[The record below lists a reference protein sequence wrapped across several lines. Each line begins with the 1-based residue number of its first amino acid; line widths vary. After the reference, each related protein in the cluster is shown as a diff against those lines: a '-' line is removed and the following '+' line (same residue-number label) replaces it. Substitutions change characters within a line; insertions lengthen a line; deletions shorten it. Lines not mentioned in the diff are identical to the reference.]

1 MFKLILKRSI
11 EEYRAN
17 LKVIISFGI
26 LLAFLFLFVFFEQF
40 FLSSGTVFL
49 SFDFSI
55 LSIIGI
61 VLGLIFLYVFS
72 FFVTLTVYSVKRDV
86 QRMDFD
92 TYWNFL
98 MKKAAARIFIF
109 YLILAIVLYII
120 SSIGL
125 ALGVVAISMII
136 SFVISMLLMYVP
148 QSIILDEAKIFPAVI
163 KSIEFWLA
171 NPLTSIL
178 IVVVGAILIFISIMI
193 EFFFELFVL
202 PGVGV
207 SFIILLIG
215 IVPFLEQTK
224 SYAFVLK
231 YSLIRETEVMHAKV
245 KPRKVVKIDAVRL
258 REKARGGKI

>member
-1 MFKLILKRSI
+1 MFRLILKRSI
-11 EEYRAN
+11 EEYQAN
-17 LKVIISFGI
+17 LKVIISFGM

-40 FLSSGTVFL
+40 FLASGTAFL
-49 SFDFSI
+49 SFNFSI

-61 VLGLIFLYVFS
+61 VLGLIFLYIFS
-72 FFVTLTVYSVKRDV
+72 FFITLTVYSVKRDV

-98 MKKAAARIFIF
+98 MKKASAKIFIF

-125 ALGVVAISMII
+125 AFGVVALTMVI
-136 SFVISMLLMYVP
+136 SFVVTMLLMYVP
-148 QSIILDEAKIFPAVI
+148 QSIVLDEAKIFPGII

-178 IVVVGAILIFISIMI
+178 ILIVGSILIFISIVI
-193 EFFFELFVL
+193 EFVLELFGL
-202 PGVGV
+202 PGVGI

-215 IVPFLEQTK
+215 IVPFLEQMK
-224 SYAFVLK
+224 SYAFILK
-231 YSLIRETEVMHAKV
+231 YSLIRETEVMHSKV
-245 KPRKVVKIDAVRL
+245 KTRKAVKIDAVRL
-258 REKARGGKI
+258 REKVKGGKI

>member
-11 EEYRAN
+11 DEYLVN
-17 LKVIISFGI
+17 LKVIFSFGI

-40 FLSSGTVFL
+40 FLASGTAFL
-49 SFDFSI
+49 SYDFSVF
-55 LSIIGI
+55 SIIGI

-92 TYWNFL
+92 TYWSVL
-98 MKKAAARIFIF
+98 MKKAAAKIFIF

-125 ALGVVAISMII
+125 FFGATLISMIV
-136 SFVISMLLMYVP
+136 SFVITMLLMYVP
-148 QSIILDEAKIFPAVI
+148 QSVVLDEAKITPAII

-178 IVVVGAILIFISIMI
+178 IIIIGSILIFISMII
-193 EFFFELFVL
+193 EFGLELFAF

-215 IVPFLEQTK
+215 IVPF
-224 SYAFVLK
+224 V
-231 YSLIRETEVMHAKV
+231 
-245 KPRKVVKIDAVRL
+245 
-258 REKARGGKI
+258 

>member
-11 EEYRAN
+11 EEYKIN
-17 LKVIISFGI
+17 LKVIASFGI
-26 LLAFLFLFVFFEQF
+26 LLAFLFLFIFFEQF

-98 MKKAAARIFIF
+98 MKQASAKIFIF

-125 ALGVVAISMII
+125 FFGAVIISMLI
-136 SFVISMLLMYVP
+136 SFVISTLLMYVP
-148 QSIILDEAKIFPAVI
+148 QSVVLDQTKLFPAVV
-163 KSIEFWLA
+163 KSIEFWMA

-178 IVVVGAILIFISIMI
+178 IVIVGAILIFISIVI
-193 EFFFELFVL
+193 EFLLELFFIQGFV
-202 PGVGV
+202 V
-207 SFIILLIG
+207 SFIILLIV
-215 IVPFLEQTK
+215 IVPFVEQMK

-231 YSLIRETEVMHAKV
+231 YSLIRETEVMHS
-245 KPRKVVKIDAVRL
+245 KVVWKKPVKINAIRL
-258 REKARGGKI
+258 REKVKGGKI

>member
-1 MFKLILKRSI
+1 MFKLILNKAV

-17 LKVIISFGI
+17 LKVILSFGI

-40 FLSSGTVFL
+40 SLASGTAFL

-55 LSIIGI
+55 LSIVGI

-92 TYWNFL
+92 TYWNVL
-98 MKKAAARIFIF
+98 MKKAAAQIFIF
-109 YLILAIVLYII
+109 YLILAIVIYII

-125 ALGVVAISMII
+125 FFGLVAFSMII
-136 SFVISMLLMYVP
+136 SFVVTMLLMYVP
-148 QSIILDEAKIFPAVI
+148 QSVVLDEAKIVPAII

-171 NPLTSIL
+171 NPLTSVL
-178 IVVVGAILIFISIMI
+178 IVGVGSVLIFISVII
-193 EFFFELFVL
+193 EFLFELFIL
-202 PGVGV
+202 PGVVV
-207 SFIILLIG
+207 SFIIVLIG
-215 IVPFLEQTK
+215 IVPFLEQMK

-231 YSLIRETEVMHAKV
+231 YSLIRETEVMHSKV
-245 KPRKVVKIDAVRL
+245 KPKKIVKISAVRL
-258 REKARGGKI
+258 REKVKGGKI